1 MLINQYQRIPIVCS
15 YHAERSCSNFRYF
28 SRSSAQLVTFVCDS
42 CSSGLLYIIC
52 SITYF
57 SKMALRLDHPLTSVI
72 RDVDIQPR
80 KTEDV
85 PGNFIA
91 LNMRLVFDD
100 TRSLFPASVYR

>member
-1 MLINQYQRIPIVCS
+1 
-15 YHAERSCSNFRYF
+15 
-28 SRSSAQLVTFVCDS
+28 
-42 CSSGLLYIIC
+42 
-52 SITYF
+52 
-57 SKMALRLDHPLTSVI
+57 MALRLDHPLTSVI